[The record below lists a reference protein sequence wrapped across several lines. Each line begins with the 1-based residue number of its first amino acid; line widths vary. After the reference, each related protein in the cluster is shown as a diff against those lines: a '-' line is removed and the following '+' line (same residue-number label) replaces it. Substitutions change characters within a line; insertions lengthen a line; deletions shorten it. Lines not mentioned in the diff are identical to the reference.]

1 MAEEEKVTERYV
13 GVRSLNSLVGHI
25 KYNNHIQDLEIE
37 KKIDAGDEM
46 SILDIDKIWQSI

>member
-25 KYNNHIQDLEIE
+25 KYNNYKQDLEIE
-37 KKIDAGDEM
+37 KKLDAGDEM